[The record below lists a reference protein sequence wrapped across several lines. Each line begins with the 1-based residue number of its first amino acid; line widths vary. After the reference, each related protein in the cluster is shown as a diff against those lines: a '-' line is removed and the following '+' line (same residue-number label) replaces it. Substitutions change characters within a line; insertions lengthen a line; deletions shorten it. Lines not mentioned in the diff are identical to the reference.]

1 MKPVKAV
8 DAAFLQL
15 ETQATPMH
23 VGALF
28 VLDPGSPQA
37 SRTFFR
43 RFKAV
48 IRTRLGLS
56 EVFTRRIAALPL
68 NIANPMW
75 VNGEPDLNYHVR
87 RTVLPEPGSQHQL
100 EECVAD
106 LHTPVMDRDR
116 PLWELHVIEGL
127 QDGRVALYIKTHHAG
142 LDGASAQV
150 FLQSCV
156 DAEPHPRRRRTATA
170 TPATEQIS
178 ARDLLLAGAQHQVTE
193 LRKLPQVAAELAQ
206 SLSGGIGERLR
217 STRTALAE
225 LAQRGV
231 PSAPRTPLN
240 VAIRGERSFA
250 SVECSLE
257 RVKSVA
263 RAHEATINDVIL
275 AATAGALRRWLVLHD
290 ALPAEPLKTAVPFST
305 REAGNTDHSIQVSF
319 MTIDLHT
326 DVADPHERLRA
337 IHDSALQSKAAA
349 AQIKSLMPEDLP
361 SVGLPWLLG
370 TLARVMMRGQV
381 VDRLPLPTNVI
392 ISNVAGPSMPLY
404 VAGARAL
411 TYSPVSIPYHG
422 CALNVTVYSYDGKLF
437 FGLTGAR
444 NALPDLRDL
453 AEGLRVELEMLAAP
467 QQAARASPARKLRTR
482 KTPTREA
489 PARKRARTTR

>member
-15 ETQATPMH
+15 ETEATPMH

-28 VLDPGSPQA
+28 VLEPGARQA
-37 SRTFFR
+37 GRTFFK
-43 RFKAV
+43 RFKAE
-48 IRTRLGLS
+48 IRARLGLS
-56 EVFTRRIAALPL
+56 EVFTRRIAALPF
-68 NIANPMW
+68 NVANPMW
-75 VNGEPDLNYHVR
+75 ISDAPDLAYHVR
-87 RTVLPEPGSQHQL
+87 RSVLPEPGSQHQL
-100 EECVAD
+100 EECVAH
-106 LHTPVMDRDR
+106 LHTPLMDRDR

-150 FLQSCV
+150 FLRSFV
-156 DAEPHPRRRRTATA
+156 DTEPRPRRRRAA
-170 TPATEQIS
+170 AAPEPERIS
-178 ARDLLLAGAQHQVTE
+178 ARALLLAGAQHQVAE
-193 LRKLPQVAAELAQ
+193 LRKLPRTAADLAQ
-206 SLSGGIGERLR
+206 ALSGGIGDNLR
-217 STRTALAE
+217 SARAAFAE
-225 LAQRGV
+225 LAQKGV

-250 SVECSLE
+250 SVETPLE

-263 RAHEATINDVIL
+263 RAHDATINDVIL
-275 AATAGALRRWLVLHD
+275 AATAGALRRWLMLHD
-290 ALPAEPLKTAVPFST
+290 ALPAEQLKTAVPFST
-305 REAGNTDHSIQVSF
+305 REAGNTDHSIQASF
-319 MTIDLHT
+319 ITIDLHT
-326 DVADPHERLRA
+326 DVADAHERLRA
-337 IHDSALQSKAAA
+337 IHDSAVASKAAA
-349 AQIKSLMPEDLP
+349 EKIKSLMPEDLP

-370 TLARVMMRGQV
+370 TLARVMTSAGV
-381 VDRLPLPTNVI
+381 VDRLPLPVNII
-392 ISNVAGPSMPLY
+392 ISNVAGPPVPLY

-453 AEGLRVELEMLAAP
+453 AEGLRVELELLAAP
-467 QQAARASPARKLRTR
+467 EQSATSARARK
-482 KTPTREA
+482 A
-489 PARKRARTTR
+489 PARRKSTGKAAARTRTRNAR